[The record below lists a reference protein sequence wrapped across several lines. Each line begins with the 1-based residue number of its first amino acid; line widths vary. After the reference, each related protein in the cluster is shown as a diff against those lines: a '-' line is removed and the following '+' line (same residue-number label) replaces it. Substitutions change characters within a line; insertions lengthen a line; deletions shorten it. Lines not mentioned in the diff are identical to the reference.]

1 MFDILQTSENGCFKK
16 TKHSKFSEKNKHLL
30 TPDTHTQGV
39 KNVRFFRKL
48 GLLSFIKTLYFL
60 LFFWNDIFMNFS
72 QGLLFQISTKFV
84 KSDPLKL
91 LIIKK

>member
-1 MFDILQTSENGCFKK
+1 MFVFSENLAFFLLL
-16 TKHSKFSEKNKHLL
+16 KH
-30 TPDTHTQGV
+30 
-39 KNVRFFRKL
+39 
-48 GLLSFIKTLYFL
+48 FIYFL